1 MVAKQIVK
9 SVVNVIFVTIM
20 LLLFIFSLFYSC
32 QIDQYSYARLIE
44 VHSPLKYSLLTALLC
59 VALIAILM
67 IGSKL
72 QITINQKRILMI
84 CGFVVSVIGI
94 CWMLF
99 NDSTPRYDQ
108 QTLFEEA
115 QKIAGYNL
123 EPYDAQYMIAFKR
136 QRFVVLLMATGMK
149 IFGNNYLGFRLLN
162 LVGAVLLYVGVCL
175 AVRRIEKDKVVNTF
189 TMIMVAIFYP
199 IVVYISFLYGTLW
212 SATASVWGFYNVI
225 VWSQGHKTKNAV
237 AIPIWFAIA
246 AAMHQSALVA
256 VVAASIF
263 LCLYGN
269 DTECS
274 DGTSIIWDR
283 LQKYA
288 IVLITIIAIVLWGK
302 MTDCVYEGIT
312 GIQKGDSLPPL
323 ATVAMGI
330 TAETEDGGPGAQDG
344 TFFTIYQE
352 NDFDASKTNEAAIT
366 KIKKAASEYIHGER
380 SWEFFLEK
388 TKYQWLDPTWG
399 SRKTIMTNWEEPFNS
414 ETFMTFYNSSIRG
427 VIYKASNIVMIA
439 MYFSAL
445 VFGIYSVFAKSI
457 AKEHFLIQIFVCGGF
472 AFSLI
477 WESLSRYCFPYFIW
491 ILIEGICGINLM
503 SKKSMELLEKVRTG
517 KFLREE

>member
-1 MVAKQIVK
+1 MKTRQILYKTVSIIYVLIITVLLILSLQYHCQIAPYTYSRIIEEHSQFK
-9 SVVNVIFVTIM
+9 YITGAFLFIVCTLGMFFGLYKIKLRISKTRILVIFTFV
-20 LLLFIFSLFYSC
+20 
-32 QIDQYSYARLIE
+32 
-44 VHSPLKYSLLTALLC
+44 VLLTG
-59 VALIAILM
+59 M
-67 IGSKL
+67 
-72 QITINQKRILMI
+72 
-84 CGFVVSVIGI
+84 F
-94 CWMLF
+94 WMLF
-99 NDSTPRYDQ
+99 NDSAPRYDQ

-136 QRFVVLLMATGMK
+136 QRFVVLLIAMGMK

-162 LVGAVLLYVGVCL
+162 LVGAVLLYIGVCL
-175 AVRRIEKDKVVNTF
+175 AVRRIEKDKVVDAF
-189 TMIMVAIFYP
+189 TMIAVAIFYP
-199 IVVYISFLYGTLW
+199 MVVYISFMYGTLW
-212 SATASVWGFYNVI
+212 SATASVWGFYNAI
-225 VWSQGHKTKNAV
+225 LWSQGHKTKNAV

-256 VVAASIF
+256 VVAVSIF

-269 DTECS
+269 DTKCNN
-274 DGTSIIWDR
+274 GKNAIWNR
-283 LQKYA
+283 LQKYV
-288 IVLITIIAIVLWGK
+288 IVLITIITIVFEGK
-302 MTDCVYEGIT
+302 MTDCVYERIT

-366 KIKKAASEYIHGER
+366 KIKQAVSEYIRGER
-380 SWEFFLEK
+380 SWGFFIEK

-414 ETFMTFYNSSIRG
+414 EAFMTFYNSPIRG
-427 VIYKASNIVMIA
+427 VIYKCSNIVMIA

-445 VFGIYSVFAKSI
+445 VFGMYSVFAKSI

-491 ILIEGICGINLM
+491 ILIEGICGMNLM

-517 KFLREE
+517 KLLREE

>member
-1 MVAKQIVK
+1 MIIRQVTKKIIGVA
-9 SVVNVIFVTIM
+9 FAMIM
-20 LLLFIFSLFYSC
+20 LLLFALSLSYNCQVDFYS
-32 QIDQYSYARLIE
+32 YSRMIEGHSVTKYLIFGITL
-44 VHSPLKYSLLTALLC
+44 VLFLIVMMNADRKYRNDSAPSKMLVVASLL
-59 VALIAILM
+59 VLIA
-67 IGSKL
+67 GV
-72 QITINQKRILMI
+72 
-84 CGFVVSVIGI
+84 F
-94 CWMLF
+94 WMLF
-99 NDSTPRYDQ
+99 NDSAPRYDQ

-136 QRFVVLLMATGMK
+136 QRFVVLLMVMGMK

-162 LVGAVLLYVGVCL
+162 LVGAVFLYAGVCL
-175 AVRRIEKDKVVNTF
+175 AVRRIEKDKVVDVF
-189 TMIMVAIFYP
+189 TMIMLAIFYP
-199 IVVYISFLYGTLW
+199 TVVYISFMYGTLW
-212 SATASVWGFYNVI
+212 SATASVWGFYNAI
-225 VWSQGHKTKNAV
+225 VWLQEHKTKNAV

-246 AAMHQSALVA
+246 AAMHQSALIA

-269 DTECS
+269 DTKCS
-274 DGTSIIWDR
+274 NGTNIIWNR
-283 LQKYA
+283 LQKYV
-288 IVLITIIAIVLWGK
+288 IVLITIIAIVFWGK

-352 NDFDASKTNEAAIT
+352 NDFDASKTNEAAMT

-380 SWEFFLEK
+380 SWGFFLEK

-414 ETFMTFYNSSIRG
+414 ETFMTFYNSAIRG
-427 VIYKASNIVMIA
+427 VIYKCSNILMIA

-445 VFGIYSVFAKSI
+445 VFGIHSVFAKSI

-491 ILIEGICGINLM
+491 ILIEGICGMNLM
-503 SKKSMELLEKVRTG
+503 SKKSMELLEKIRTG
-517 KFLREE
+517 KLLSEK